1 MVNSTADQSLTPWAR
16 LGRRRIA
23 PVAAVAAVMALT
35 ISVAIGGAGAAANA
49 GAAVAGTPALASAV
63 PKYYVALPG
72 GDNFGNVPGSA
83 TAVVGDT
90 ITGKRLLTVR
100 PSGQDKFVS
109 VSAAADDTTF
119 VLGGNPDPEASLPTV
134 APPTDWYLVQLKPGS
149 KLSATVDL
157 RRAIAGDR
165 LHLFR
170 RDHEGLGV
178 SRRPDADREQQGQ
191 RPDLRQQARLEEAA
205 A

>member
-1 MVNSTADQSLTPWAR
+1 MVNSTAA
-16 LGRRRIA
+16 
-23 PVAAVAAVMALT
+23 AAVMALT
-35 ISVAIGGAGAAANA
+35 ISVAIGGAAAAPIA

-149 KLSATVDL
+149 KLSATVRKL
-157 RRAIAGDR
+157 R
-165 LHLFR
+165 FR
-170 RDHEGLGV
+170 RRPRTASSTLPRCPRMAGKSPWSASTITRMRS
-178 SRRPDADREQQGQ
+178 SRWSGCASIRWPPGRCCGRGRATST
-191 RPDLRQQARLEEAA
+191 
-205 A
+205 